1 MTHWNELS
9 RRVEEELKR
18 RFLSPDGILYDYAGP
33 AGEVILPLPGEC
45 RDNFP
50 NPFGWWTPIE
60 NGAFFTGDYLLGILR
75 NLRRPAAGGRG
86 EFARTLLH
94 GLFLLQDRAQTEGC
108 ILRGIG
114 ADGSC
119 HYPASSCDQVV
130 PWLLSL
136 YEFLRHPAS
145 SELERAECRERLLRL
160 LTALQKC
167 NWTIPGDIP
176 GYDRG
181 SFLSGDTPEAAL
193 VSSVNLLLATAVM
206 ADLSGEA
213 TYRELH
219 RRVATEPLPFGKSRV
234 QILNGGTA
242 GNPLWMGWFLTH
254 TVYAMRLLTEI
265 SFLAEVREAAH
276 CGLLCSGRHF
286 LEALPEWK
294 RYRGGREFSP
304 DWRIC
309 KPQWRPHSDCKTGEQ
324 IALRELPLWNGC
336 SPCIKE
342 EKNTIRHSLSAAWI
356 VLLTGEPEWKR
367 IVHEE
372 LAGFLEGIPLEALCD
387 CSFYLLE
394 NILSEWEIA
403 GDAEIV

>member
-1 MTHWNELS
+1 MIHWNELS

-60 NGAFFTGDYLLGILR
+60 NGAFFTGDYLLGLLR

-130 PWLLSL
+130 PWLLAL
-136 YEFLRHPAS
+136 YEFQRHPAS

-160 LTALQKC
+160 LTALQKR

-219 RRVATEPLPFGKSRV
+219 RRVATEPLPFGKSRL

-294 RYRGGREFSP
+294 R
-304 DWRIC
+304 
-309 KPQWRPHSDCKTGEQ
+309 
-324 IALRELPLWNGC
+324 
-336 SPCIKE
+336 
-342 EKNTIRHSLSAAWI
+342 
-356 VLLTGEPEWKR
+356 
-367 IVHEE
+367 
-372 LAGFLEGIPLEALCD
+372 
-387 CSFYLLE
+387 
-394 NILSEWEIA
+394 
-403 GDAEIV
+403 